1 MLAPSLGR
9 WTGLCLVT
17 GLLTLSARPALTQNL
32 QDSGLDLPGVWAG
45 ESVWGD
51 YDGDGDADLILIGE
65 TAEADGTC
73 LRIARVLRND
83 DGDLV
88 EDVTQTGRLVGV
100 YFGDLGLAD
109 YDSDGDLDLAVAGWD
124 ENGDES
130 LRLYLSEPG
139 ADAGSQQF
147 TFDVNQS
154 DDSGFE
160 GVRYADLAWGDVDR
174 DGDLDL
180 VVSGM
185 DVLGA
190 SSTRLY
196 TNDAG
201 SLSADELNSEA
212 LLNVH
217 SGELAWADYDSDG
230 DLDLA
235 VSGENVQGSIRRVTE
250 FYRNGP
256 TGSLALDDELSAD
269 TKVNGGALAWGDY
282 DDDGNVDLAQSGR
295 TEDWGTVLQLYLN
308 KPAGTLTVDPT
319 FSLNAFLRVDG
330 SLDWV
335 DFDNDGDLDLA
346 ASGRTV
352 RSTRGA
358 FVFRNDAG
366 TISAV
371 SSEPGVEGLA
381 GGATVW
387 GDYDGDGRVDLLLS
401 GIDNDGSRRTVLYA
415 NSVAQSNQPPAAPTS
430 LNKPVVAS
438 QRTLFSWPAAV
449 DQESPVTSY
458 NIRIGTEPEEGDILS
473 AAVGVQPGNTGL
485 RTSFTLQRPLL
496 PDTYYWSVQAVDGG
510 LARSSFTDGEF
521 VVQDFVS
528 SSQSLRG
535 MQYSAMSWGD
545 VDGDGDVDLA
555 LMGTNRSGDALL
567 LPYINRDGA
576 LTPATDGDFT
586 PLTQGDLAW
595 GDYDG
600 DGDLDLFTS
609 GQIAQDDR
617 HDILYRVSGTADDLS
632 FEAIPFASG
641 LDASSVAWGDM
652 DNDGD
657 LDLLQS
663 GQSAVIDQASNVQL
677 SFTVLLINDGSGG
690 FADRGDEMVGLN
702 NGDLVLGD
710 VDGDGD
716 LDLVVSGKSSS
727 GERRTDLY
735 RNGPDGLIDAGAGLP
750 GVEASDLA
758 LGDYDRDGDDDLV
771 IGGIA
776 TDDELITSLL
786 DNDGSGLFT
795 TNAEVRLPGIQAG
808 DVTWA
813 DYDNDQ
819 DLDLIL
825 AGNVGQTS
833 VLQIWENTI
842 GQLALPDSAFALE
855 PLTDLVGVDRA
866 AIAMAD
872 PDGDGDL
879 DLISS
884 GRGAG
889 GAPTTTVNDNLV
901 AADNFPPSVP
911 AGLDAEA
918 SGDTVSL
925 SWQPASD
932 DGQPPPPSE
941 SLSYNVRVGTGP
953 GDHDVISGR
962 GTFAPGNT
970 GHGLSRRLNG
980 LESGTYFWSVQ
991 TIDVG
996 YTGSAFAAEQTFIID
1011 TVAPEVSGFVL
1022 NKRQVGLG
1030 QTINLALE
1038 IADTH
1043 AGVDPDSALTVTAD
1057 IGGELVPFSLLQY
1070 TGDAWSGELAVTEST
1085 PSGTA
1090 TISIRGA
1097 VDRKGNVL
1105 TPFDAADAFVV
1116 DAVRPSI
1123 LSRQPADQQEDVAAG
1138 PAATIVIGF
1147 SEPLDE
1153 ATVLDA
1159 NFSLRLGGILVPVSA
1174 GYDSASQTVAVAPES
1189 GLLPGSEYTVE
1200 VSSSLADLAGN
1211 RPADAESWTFR
1222 TRIPL
1227 VVATTPAGG
1236 GTDVAVGEG
1245 RIEAAFDTPILSLPL
1260 ATPGAVQVLR
1270 EGQSV
1275 ELRET
1280 PLFDEESGIL
1290 RFEPAEG
1297 LRPGSRYEV
1306 TLSGLLGGPLRAA
1319 SDSGAYRWD
1328 FATSVPQVVSLS
1340 PADQDVTVAVG
1351 DAGIAVTFDGPV
1363 DDQALA
1369 ADGSVAITR
1378 EGVALSLRQ
1387 APAFDVDTNTLRFE
1401 PAEGLRPGSRYD
1413 VVLSGLLGGPVR
1425 AASDSSDYRWHF
1437 ETGVPQI
1444 VSLSPADDDTT
1455 VAVDDAGIAITFDG
1469 PVDDQAL
1476 AADGS
1481 VTITREGV
1489 ALALREA
1496 PLFDAET
1503 SVLRFEPAEG
1513 LRPGSRYEVTLSGL
1527 LGGPLRAL
1535 SDSGAYRWQFH
1546 TAVPQVTSL
1555 VPAETDT
1562 TVNAGTRELVATFDG
1577 RLDDESLAEAGA
1589 VRVFAEATEI
1599 PLATTAFDLDA
1610 NTLTIVPTGGL
1621 RPGTSYRVQIAADVL
1636 GPLAAAGISW
1646 AFSTET
1652 PQVVATDP
1660 ADGTSIGAGNLRIQV
1675 QFSSA
1680 IAEENLLPR
1689 YFSLS
1694 QAGRPLTLAADE
1706 FLYDVETF
1714 AASLPA
1720 VEFVSG
1726 SSYRLVVSSR
1736 IGGPRAQGADTDI
1749 SFTTDIPTVV
1759 GTVPDAGAEGISTGQ
1774 STLQATFSGRIA
1786 RRDGT
1791 GFSLR
1796 ARSLVDVLTEGD
1808 EAVFQVIPIA
1818 GFGTDSTLTVVSF
1831 SPEGGLQDFTEYEIS
1846 IGSRVFGDLGED
1858 GFTWRFSTA
1867 ARLADAAAGGIV
1879 TNPDRAV
1886 ELYLPPNALAANA
1899 TEIRIS
1905 PVATA
1910 AGKPAA
1916 LAQDNVQVGRSFRID
1931 AGDVTLRKPATLTLR
1946 YTETELGIAD
1956 PARLGI
1962 FVLSGTTWSRVG
1974 GTANPADQS
1983 VRTTVSELGVFA
1995 LFEDLSVAVGSV
2007 GLSAVDCQPRAFGP
2021 AGGDLRDETDIS
2033 FELSGPADVTVR
2045 VYNAAG
2051 RLERVVVRDRPMAPG
2066 RNSLP
2071 WNGRDEDS
2079 EVVASGLYVVVV
2091 SAGSAQAEK
2100 VVAVVR

>member
-1401 PAEGLRPGSRYD
+1401 PAEGLRPGSRY
-1413 VVLSGLLGGPVR
+1413 
-1425 AASDSSDYRWHF
+1425 
-1437 ETGVPQI
+1437 
-1444 VSLSPADDDTT
+1444 
-1455 VAVDDAGIAITFDG
+1455 
-1469 PVDDQAL
+1469 
-1476 AADGS
+1476 
-1481 VTITREGV
+1481 
-1489 ALALREA
+1489 
-1496 PLFDAET
+1496 
-1503 SVLRFEPAEG
+1503 
-1513 LRPGSRYEVTLSGL
+1513 EVTLSGL

-1796 ARSLVDVLTEGD
+1796 ARNLVDVLTEGD

-1886 ELYLPPNALAANA
+1886 ELYLPPNALAASA

>member
-1 MLAPSLGR
+1 
-9 WTGLCLVT
+9 
-17 GLLTLSARPALTQNL
+17 
-32 QDSGLDLPGVWAG
+32 
-45 ESVWGD
+45 
-51 YDGDGDADLILIGE
+51 
-65 TAEADGTC
+65 
-73 LRIARVLRND
+73 
-83 DGDLV
+83 
-88 EDVTQTGRLVGV
+88 
-100 YFGDLGLAD
+100 
-109 YDSDGDLDLAVAGWD
+109 
-124 ENGDES
+124 
-130 LRLYLSEPG
+130 
-139 ADAGSQQF
+139 
-147 TFDVNQS
+147 
-154 DDSGFE
+154 
-160 GVRYADLAWGDVDR
+160 
-174 DGDLDL
+174 
-180 VVSGM
+180 
-185 DVLGA
+185 
-190 SSTRLY
+190 
-196 TNDAG
+196 
-201 SLSADELNSEA
+201 
-212 LLNVH
+212 
-217 SGELAWADYDSDG
+217 
-230 DLDLA
+230 
-235 VSGENVQGSIRRVTE
+235 
-250 FYRNGP
+250 
-256 TGSLALDDELSAD
+256 
-269 TKVNGGALAWGDY
+269 
-282 DDDGNVDLAQSGR
+282 
-295 TEDWGTVLQLYLN
+295 
-308 KPAGTLTVDPT
+308 
-319 FSLNAFLRVDG
+319 
-330 SLDWV
+330 
-335 DFDNDGDLDLA
+335 
-346 ASGRTV
+346 
-352 RSTRGA
+352 
-358 FVFRNDAG
+358 
-366 TISAV
+366 
-371 SSEPGVEGLA
+371 
-381 GGATVW
+381 
-387 GDYDGDGRVDLLLS
+387 
-401 GIDNDGSRRTVLYA
+401 
-415 NSVAQSNQPPAAPTS
+415 
-430 LNKPVVAS
+430 
-438 QRTLFSWPAAV
+438 
-449 DQESPVTSY
+449 
-458 NIRIGTEPEEGDILS
+458 
-473 AAVGVQPGNTGL
+473 
-485 RTSFTLQRPLL
+485 
-496 PDTYYWSVQAVDGG
+496 
-510 LARSSFTDGEF
+510 
-521 VVQDFVS
+521 
-528 SSQSLRG
+528 
-535 MQYSAMSWGD
+535 
-545 VDGDGDVDLA
+545 
-555 LMGTNRSGDALL
+555 
-567 LPYINRDGA
+567 
-576 LTPATDGDFT
+576 
-586 PLTQGDLAW
+586 
-595 GDYDG
+595 
-600 DGDLDLFTS
+600 
-609 GQIAQDDR
+609 
-617 HDILYRVSGTADDLS
+617 
-632 FEAIPFASG
+632 ASG

-1211 RPADAESWTFR
+1211 RPADAKSWTFR

-1886 ELYLPPNALAANA
+1886 ELYLPPNALAASA

-1931 AGDVTLRKPATLTLR
+1931 AGDVT
-1946 YTETELGIAD
+1946 
-1956 PARLGI
+1956 
-1962 FVLSGTTWSRVG
+1962 
-1974 GTANPADQS
+1974 
-1983 VRTTVSELGVFA
+1983 
-1995 LFEDLSVAVGSV
+1995 
-2007 GLSAVDCQPRAFGP
+2007 
-2021 AGGDLRDETDIS
+2021 
-2033 FELSGPADVTVR
+2033 
-2045 VYNAAG
+2045 
-2051 RLERVVVRDRPMAPG
+2051 
-2066 RNSLP
+2066 
-2071 WNGRDEDS
+2071 
-2079 EVVASGLYVVVV
+2079 
-2091 SAGSAQAEK
+2091 
-2100 VVAVVR
+2100 